1 MTSGLYAAVSHML
14 FERMQKESLEARKA
28 RDQVKSSVLTTAIS
42 QIKALAIDDGH
53 RAVNDADVMKIVKQF
68 LKGVEENLALAAQG
82 KMDASRAEQF
92 KLEKDIL
99 LSYLP
104 QQMSADDIKAAVK
117 KSGAT
122 NIGEAM
128 KYLKANFD
136 GQYDG
141 KLASGVIKEVIG

>member
-1 MTSGLYAAVSHML
+1 ML

-28 RDQVKSSVLTTAIS
+28 RDTVKANVLTTAIS

-68 LKGVEENLALAAQG
+68 LKGVEENLTLAAQG
-82 KMDASRAEQF
+82 KMDAARSDAF
-92 KLEKDIL
+92 KTEKEIL
-99 LSYLP
+99 LTYLP
-104 QQMSADDIKAAVK
+104 QQMSADYLKAAVK

-128 KYLKANFD
+128 KYLKANHD

-141 KLASGVIKEVIG
+141 KLASSVVKEVLG

>member
-1 MTSGLYAAVSHML
+1 ML

-28 RDQVKSSVLTTAIS
+28 RDTVKAGVLTTAIS

-53 RAVNDADVMKIVKQF
+53 RAVTEADVMKIVKQF

-82 KMDASRAEQF
+82 KMDASRAEAF
-92 KLEKDIL
+92 KTEKEIL

-122 NIGEAM
+122 NIGDAM
-128 KYLKANFD
+128 KYLKANHD

-141 KLASGVIKEVIG
+141 KLASGLIKEVIG

>member
-1 MTSGLYAAVSHML
+1 MFPLLFPML

-28 RDQVKSSVLTTAIS
+28 RDTVKAGVLTTAIS

-53 RAVNDADVMKIVKQF
+53 RAVTEADVMKIVKQF

-82 KMDASRAEQF
+82 KMDAAKAEAY
-92 KLEKDIL
+92 KTERDIL

-104 QQMSADDIKAAVK
+104 QQMSADDLKAAIQ
-117 KSGAT
+117 KSGAK
-122 NIGEAM
+122 NIGDVM
-128 KYLKANFD
+128 KYLKTNHD

-141 KLASGVIKEVIG
+141 KLASTVAKEVIG

>member
-1 MTSGLYAAVSHML
+1 ML

-28 RDQVKSSVLTTAIS
+28 RDTAKASVLTTAIS

-53 RAVNDADVMKIVKQF
+53 RAVTDADVLKVVKQF

-82 KMDASRAEQF
+82 KMDAARAEQF
-92 KLEKDIL
+92 KAEKEIL

-104 QQMSADDIKAAVK
+104 QQMSADDIKAAIK

-122 NIGEAM
+122 NMGEAM
-128 KYLKANFD
+128 KYLKANHD
-136 GQYDG
+136 GSYDG
-141 KLASGVIKEVIG
+141 KLASTVAKEILG